1 MHPIS
6 LPLPSRCVRSRA
18 GNCAGF
24 TLVEA
29 MIALAV
35 FAIVL
40 AMGVP
45 RMSDWLA
52 ATRAAA
58 ATQFYAEG
66 LALARAQALA
76 HNGASR
82 LVLIENAIS
91 GQYDWR
97 VDLCFPTPESP
108 CNDEDGNWSTVS
120 EPVRPAQASGAGVT
134 SIVRSADALPDT
146 ARLAVS
152 TGPDE
157 ATSVYF
163 TPLGWV
169 DTLAGTRMMRIDL
182 APAGEA
188 AFPAASVV
196 LTLAGVASRCDPA
209 APAGDARRCPA

>member
-6 LPLPSRCVRSRA
+6 LPVRGAVRA
-18 GNCAGF
+18 RGSAGF

-29 MIALAV
+29 MITLAV
-35 FAIVL
+35 FAILL
-40 AMGVP
+40 AVGVP
-45 RMSDWLA
+45 RMSDWVA
-52 ATRAAA
+52 ATKAAA

-82 LVLIENAIS
+82 LVLSDNAVS

-97 VDLCFPTPESP
+97 VDVCFPTPESP
-108 CNDEDGNWSTVS
+108 CNDEDGDWSTVDDA
-120 EPVRPAQASGAGVT
+120 VRPAQASGDGVT
-134 SIVRSADALPDT
+134 SIARSADALPDT
-146 ARLAVS
+146 ARLTVS

-157 ATSVYF
+157 ATAVYF

-182 APAGEA
+182 APAAADA

-209 APAGDARRCPA
+209 AATGDSRRCPE

>member
-6 LPLPSRCVRSRA
+6 APQRCPARA
-18 GNCAGF
+18 RGSAGF

-29 MIALAV
+29 MITLAV
-35 FAIVL
+35 FAILL
-40 AMGVP
+40 AVGVP
-45 RMSDWLA
+45 RMSDWVA
-52 ATRAAA
+52 ATKAAS

-82 LVLIENAIS
+82 LVLSENAVS

-108 CNDEDGNWSTVS
+108 CNDEDGDWSTVDDA
-120 EPVRPAQASGAGVT
+120 VRPAQASGDGVT
-134 SIVRSADALPDT
+134 SIARSADALPDT
-146 ARLAVS
+146 ARLSVS
-152 TGPDE
+152 TGPDD
-157 ATSVYF
+157 ATAVYF

-182 APAGEA
+182 APVAEDA

-196 LTLAGVASRCDPA
+196 LTLAGVAARCDPA
-209 APAGDARRCPA
+209 APDGDSRRCPE

>member
-6 LPLPSRCVRSRA
+6 APQRVPARA
-18 GNCAGF
+18 QGSAGF

-29 MIALAV
+29 MITLAV
-35 FAIVL
+35 FAILL
-40 AMGVP
+40 AVGVP
-45 RMSDWLA
+45 RMSDWVA
-52 ATRAAA
+52 ATKAAS

-82 LVLIENAIS
+82 LVLSENAVS

-97 VDLCFPTPESP
+97 VDVCFPTPESP
-108 CNDEDGNWSTVS
+108 CNDEDGDWSTVDDA
-120 EPVRPAQASGAGVT
+120 VRPAQASGDGVT
-134 SIVRSADALPDT
+134 SIARSADALPDT
-146 ARLAVS
+146 ARLSVS
-152 TGPDE
+152 TGPDD
-157 ATSVYF
+157 ATAVYF

-182 APAGEA
+182 APVAEDA

-196 LTLAGVASRCDPA
+196 LTLAGVAARCDPA
-209 APAGDARRCPA
+209 APAGDSRRCPE